1 MIYLEQVQDGRIILT
16 FCINHNA
23 LPHSSFLP
31 VCRNPYGIYKQAV
44 DLALERRMIRDV
56 SDMGLP
62 VINGFLQKRDSVGM
76 FYEDP

>member
-1 MIYLEQVQDGRIILT
+1 MIYIEQVQDGRIILA
-16 FCINHNA
+16 FCVNHNA
-23 LPHSSFLP
+23 FPHSPFLP

-44 DLALERRMIRDV
+44 DLALEKRMIKNA

-62 VINGFLQKRDSVGM
+62 VFNGFLQKRELVGT